1 LSERAAALAQSLKS
15 TSPEALHEAVEAA
28 AHQRLKRFLRAV
40 DGYRQHP
47 YRRPFADPPVA
58 WAEGATQLLD
68 YSRAPEARAGDGPA
82 LLIAPSLVNRG
93 YVLDLMPERSLMR
106 ALAADGFRPFLVE
119 WGAPGEAEDGLD
131 LDDCILGR
139 LSRCLDVVQAATGT
153 KPVLVGYCMGGL
165 LALALALR
173 RQDDLSGLAL
183 LATPWDFHADG
194 GAQSRLAAGLLAPWF
209 PVIDRL
215 GGLPVDVLQSFFA
228 SLDPLFALK
237 KFLAFSFFEPDSE
250 RAEVFVALEDWL
262 NDGVA
267 LPAAIARA
275 CVLGWYGENAPAKGT
290 WNVGSAPVRP
300 NDLEL
305 PTLVVVPQNDRIVPP
320 ASARAL
326 AAAIEHADVLTPAAG
341 HIGMVVGSKRR
352 ANLWNPLADWIS
364 GLRA

>member
-1 LSERAAALAQSLKS
+1 LSERAAALAQSLKN
-15 TSPEALHEAVEAA
+15 TSPDALREAVEAA
-28 AHQRLKRFLRAV
+28 AHERLNRFLRAV
-40 DGYRQHP
+40 DGYRHHP

-58 WAEGATQLLD
+58 WAEGATRLLD

-93 YVLDLMPERSLMR
+93 YVLDLMPERSLVR
-106 ALAADGFRPFLVE
+106 ALAADGFRPYLIE

-139 LSRCLDVVQAATGT
+139 LGHCLDVVQAETRT

-173 RQDDLSGLAL
+173 RQEDLSGLAL

-194 GAQSRLAAGLLAPWF
+194 GTQSRLAAGLLAPWF
-209 PVIDRL
+209 PAFDRL
-215 GGLPVDVLQSFFA
+215 GAVPVDVLQMFFA
-228 SLDPLFALK
+228 SLDPLLALK
-237 KFLAFSFFEPDSE
+237 KFVAFSFFAPDSE
-250 RAEVFVALEDWL
+250 RAEAFVALEDWL
-262 NDGVA
+262 NDGVD

-290 WNVGSAPVRP
+290 WQVGGAPVRP
-300 NDLEL
+300 GDLDL
-305 PTLVVVPQNDRIVPP
+305 PTLLVVPQNDRIVPP

-326 AAAIEHADVLTPAAG
+326 AAAIIHARVLTPAAG
-341 HIGMVVGSKRR
+341 HIGMVIGGKRR
-352 ANLWNPLADWIS
+352 EQLWDPLADWIS
-364 GLRA
+364 SLTA